1 MGQVALGF
9 RSLFVRALVFFIMA
23 VLLAWA
29 LGGTLWPTPV
39 CRTLTPVKL
48 GSDQWVWNVCL
59 DPSPRPPGRSP
70 LEYFL
75 VRHDETGRLIE
86 FAGFK
91 GQYIVDILPLVRSS
105 DQLIAVACAQEGM
118 GRIWYMLE
126 IDSSGTVVK
135 QTKMPDRLSTVKAW
149 SDLDKP

>member
-9 RSLFVRALVFFIMA
+9 RSLFFRALVFFIMA
-23 VLLAWA
+23 ALLAWA

-48 GSDQWVWNVCL
+48 GSEQWAWNVCL
-59 DPSPRPPGRSP
+59 DPSPSPPGRSP

-75 VRHDETGRLIE
+75 VRHDEAGKLIE
-86 FAGFK
+86 FDGLK
-91 GQYIVDILPLVRSS
+91 GQYIVDILPLLRSS
-105 DQLIAVACAQEGM
+105 DQLVAVACAQEGT
-118 GRIWYMLE
+118 GSIWYMLK
-126 IDSSGTVVK
+126 IDGNGTVVQ
-135 QTKMPDRLSTVKAW
+135 QTKMSDRLSAVKAW